1 MINDLNDSLRVRK
14 ADINDIQPIY
24 KFLCDL
30 TGKDFDSYTFN
41 KAFMLNI
48 IKPEN
53 IYLVA
58 DYNTRVVGYLS
69 FNSRLVLHHGGLKID
84 DILEMYVKPE
94 MRSLGVGKL
103 LLDKI
108 KLLSKMAKVHR
119 LEITSD
125 LARVESH
132 NFYLRENFVESHK
145 KFVYDMDSDNT

>member
-30 TGKDFDSYTFN
+30 AGKDFDSYTFN

-48 IKPEN
+48 VKPEN

-69 FNSRLVLHHGGLKID
+69 FNSRLVLHHGGLKIG

-108 KLLSKMAKVHR
+108 KLLSKMLNVHR
-119 LEITSD
+119 LEITSE
-125 LARVESH
+125 LASIESH
-132 NFYLRENFVESHK
+132 NFYLRENFVEIHK
-145 KFVYDMDSDNT
+145 KFVYDMD